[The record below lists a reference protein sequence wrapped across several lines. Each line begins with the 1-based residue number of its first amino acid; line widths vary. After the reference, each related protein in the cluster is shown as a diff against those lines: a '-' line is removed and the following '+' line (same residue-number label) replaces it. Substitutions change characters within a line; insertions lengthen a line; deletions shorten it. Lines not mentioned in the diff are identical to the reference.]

1 MPDLVFDWRNR
12 LAREVRRKAIHLSGL
27 SVPLGLI
34 LLGRSFT
41 AWALALVLA
50 ISLVLEA
57 QRLQGRISLPE
68 VREHEKTRVA
78 SYIYYMAGCLLTV
91 LLFPES
97 IAIVAILFLA
107 LGDTVS
113 GLAGSILKNCDVR
126 SSPAPAAQAAAATGA
141 SPGARTLAWRVK
153 PLPVLA
159 ATFLAC
165 LFIGALTSSLS
176 GLAWPVYLSGAA
188 GAAFADGVAVL
199 VGGRSLD
206 DNFSIPVLSGAV
218 MGGAALAM
226 AALEKVF

>member
-1 MPDLVFDWRNR
+1 LPELVSDWRNR
-12 LAREVRRKAIHLSGL
+12 LVHEVRRKAIHLSGL

-50 ISLVLEA
+50 ISLVLEG

-91 LLFPES
+91 LLLPKM

-113 GLAGSILKNCDVR
+113 GLVGSILKNCDVR
-126 SSPAPAAQAAAATGA
+126 SSPAPAAGA
-141 SPGARTLAWRVK
+141 SSAARTLAWRVK

-165 LFIGALTSSLS
+165 LFIGILTASFT
-176 GLAWPVYLSGAA
+176 GLAWPVYLCGAA
-188 GAAFADGVAVL
+188 GAAFADGVAIL
-199 VGGRSLD
+199 VRGRGLD
-206 DNFSIPVLSGAV
+206 DNFTIPVLSGALMSSV
-218 MGGAALAM
+218 ASILAA
-226 AALEKVF
+226 

>member
-12 LAREVRRKAIHLSGL
+12 LVREVRRKAIHLSGL

-41 AWALALVLA
+41 AWALVLVLA
-50 ISLVLEA
+50 ISLILEA

-97 IAIVAILFLA
+97 IAVVAILFLA

-126 SSPAPAAQAAAATGA
+126 SLPTQAAKAASSGA
-141 SPGARTLAWRVK
+141 SPGTCTLAWRVK

-165 LFIGALTSSLS
+165 LTIGILTASFT
-176 GLAWPVYLSGAA
+176 GLAWPVYYSGAA
-188 GAAFADGVAVL
+188 GAALADGVAVL
-199 VGGRSLD
+199 VRGRGLD
-206 DNFSIPVLSGAV
+206 DNFSIPVLSGAI
-218 MGGAALAM
+218 MSGAALAM
-226 AALEKVF
+226 AA

>member
-1 MPDLVFDWRNR
+1 MPELVSDWRNR

-34 LLGRSFT
+34 LLGRSIT

-97 IAIVAILFLA
+97 VAIVAILFLA

-113 GLAGSILKNCDVR
+113 GLVGSILKNCDVR
-126 SSPAPAAQAAAATGA
+126 SSTALAAEAAAAGA
-141 SPGARTLAWRVK
+141 SPGARTLAWRIK

-176 GLAWPVYLSGAA
+176 GLAWPVYLLGAA

-199 VGGRSLD
+199 VRGRGLD

-218 MGGAALAM
+218 MSGAASILA
-226 AALEKVF
+226 A

>member
-1 MPDLVFDWRNR
+1 MV
-12 LAREVRRKAIHLSGL
+12 REMRRKAIHLSGL

-57 QRLQGRISLPE
+57 QRLKGRISLPE

-91 LLFPES
+91 LLFPERV
-97 IAIVAILFLA
+97 AIVAILFLA

-126 SSPAPAAQAAAATGA
+126 SSPALAAQATASGA
-141 SPGARTLAWRVK
+141 SPGARILAWRVK

-159 ATFLAC
+159 ATFGAC
-165 LFIGALTSSLS
+165 LFIGILTASFT
-176 GLAWPVYLSGAA
+176 GLAWPVYLCGAA

-199 VGGRSLD
+199 VRGRGLD

-218 MGGAALAM
+218 MSGAALAM
-226 AALEKVF
+226 AA

>member
-1 MPDLVFDWRNR
+1 LPDLVSDWRNR

-34 LLGRSFT
+34 LLGRSIT

-57 QRLQGRISLPE
+57 QRLQGRFSLPE
-68 VREHEKTRVA
+68 VREQEKTRVA
-78 SYIYYMAGCLLTV
+78 SYIYYMVGCLLTV
-91 LLFPES
+91 LIFPES
-97 IAIVAILFLA
+97 IAVVAILFLA

-126 SSPAPAAQAAAATGA
+126 SSPSPAGEAGAAGA
-141 SPGARTLAWRVK
+141 SPVVRGLSWRVK
-153 PLPVLA
+153 PLPVLV
-159 ATFLAC
+159 ATFGAC
-165 LFIGALTSSLS
+165 LLIGALTASFN

-199 VGGRSLD
+199 VKGRGMD
-206 DNFSIPVLSGAV
+206 DNFTIPVLSGAV
-218 MGGAALAM
+218 MSGAAYILA
-226 AALEKVF
+226 A

>member
-1 MPDLVFDWRNR
+1 MV
-12 LAREVRRKAIHLSGL
+12 REMRRKAIHLSGL

-57 QRLQGRISLPE
+57 QRLKGRISLPE

-91 LLFPES
+91 LLFPERV
-97 IAIVAILFLA
+97 AIVAILFLA

-126 SSPAPAAQAAAATGA
+126 SSPALAAQATASGA
-141 SPGARTLAWRVK
+141 SPGARILAWRVK

-159 ATFLAC
+159 ATFGAC
-165 LFIGALTSSLS
+165 LFIGILTASFT
-176 GLAWPVYLSGAA
+176 GLAWPVYLCGAA

-199 VGGRSLD
+199 VSGRGLD

-218 MGGAALAM
+218 MSGAALAM
-226 AALEKVF
+226 AA

>member
-1 MPDLVFDWRNR
+1 MPDLVSDWRNR
-12 LAREVRRKAIHLSGL
+12 LVREVRRKAIHLSGL

-34 LLGRSFT
+34 LLGRSIT

-50 ISLVLEA
+50 LSLVLEA

-68 VREHEKTRVA
+68 VREHEKTRIA

-91 LLFPES
+91 LLFPET
-97 IAIVAILFLA
+97 IAVVAILFLA

-113 GLAGSILKNCDVR
+113 GLVGSILKNCDVR
-126 SSPAPAAQAAAATGA
+126 SSPAPAAEAAAAGA
-141 SPGARTLAWRVK
+141 SPAACTLSWRVK

-165 LFIGALTSSLS
+165 LLVGALTASFT
-176 GLAWPVYLSGAA
+176 GLAWPVYLCGAA

-199 VGGRSLD
+199 VKGSGLD

-218 MGGAALAM
+218 MSGAASILA
-226 AALEKVF
+226 A

>member
-1 MPDLVFDWRNR
+1 MPELVDDWRHR
-12 LAREVRRKAIHLSGL
+12 LVLEVRRKAIHLSGL

-34 LLGRSFT
+34 FLGRSFT
-41 AWALALVLA
+41 SWAVALVLA
-50 ISLVLEA
+50 VSLLVEV
-57 QRLQGRISLPE
+57 QRLRGRISLPE

-91 LLFPES
+91 LLLPKM

-113 GLAGSILKNCDVR
+113 GLVGSILKNCDVR
-126 SSPAPAAQAAAATGA
+126 SSSAPAPQAAAAGA
-141 SPGARTLAWRVK
+141 SPATRALSWRVK

-165 LFIGALTSSLS
+165 LFIGIMTASFT
-176 GLAWPVYLSGAA
+176 GLAWPVYLCGAA

-199 VGGRSLD
+199 VKGRSLD

-218 MGGAALAM
+218 MSGAASILA
-226 AALEKVF
+226 A

>member
-1 MPDLVFDWRNR
+1 MPDLVSDWRNR
-12 LAREVRRKAIHLSGL
+12 LVREVRRKAIHLSGL

-41 AWALALVLA
+41 VWALVLVLA
-50 ISLVLEA
+50 ISLILEA

-97 IAIVAILFLA
+97 IAVVAILFLA

-126 SSPAPAAQAAAATGA
+126 SSPVPAAQAGAADA
-141 SPGARTLAWRVK
+141 SPVVRGLAWRVK

-159 ATFLAC
+159 ATFGAC
-165 LFIGALTSSLS
+165 LLIGILTASFT
-176 GLAWPVYLSGAA
+176 GLAWPVYLCGAA
-188 GAAFADGVAVL
+188 GAAFADGVAL
-199 VGGRSLD
+199 LAQGRSLD

-218 MGGAALAM
+218 MSGAALAM
-226 AALEKVF
+226 AA

>member
-1 MPDLVFDWRNR
+1 MLLPDLVSDWRNR
-12 LAREVRRKAIHLSGL
+12 LVREMRRKAIHLSGL

-57 QRLQGRISLPE
+57 QRLKGRISLPE

-91 LLFPES
+91 LLFPERV
-97 IAIVAILFLA
+97 AIVAILFLA

-126 SSPAPAAQAAAATGA
+126 SSPALAAQATASGA
-141 SPGARTLAWRVK
+141 SPGARILAWRVK

-159 ATFLAC
+159 ATFGAC
-165 LFIGALTSSLS
+165 LFIGILTASFT
-176 GLAWPVYLSGAA
+176 GLAWPVYLCGAA

-199 VGGRSLD
+199 VRGRGLD

-218 MGGAALAM
+218 MSGAALAM
-226 AALEKVF
+226 AA

>member
-1 MPDLVFDWRNR
+1 M
-12 LAREVRRKAIHLSGL
+12 REVRRKAIHLSGL

-34 LLGRSFT
+34 FLGRSYT

-97 IAIVAILFLA
+97 IAVVAILFLA

-113 GLAGSILKNCDVR
+113 GLVGSILKNCDVR
-126 SSPAPAAQAAAATGA
+126 SSPAPSAQAVAAGS
-141 SPGARTLAWRVK
+141 SPDSRGLAWRVK

-165 LFIGALTSSLS
+165 LFVGILTSSFT
-176 GLAWPVYLSGAA
+176 GLVWPVYFCGAA
-188 GAAFADGVAVL
+188 GAAFADSVAVL
-199 VGGRSLD
+199 VRGRGLD
-206 DNFSIPVLSGAV
+206 DNFSIPVLSGAL
-218 MGGAALAM
+218 MSGAALAL
-226 AALEKVF
+226 AA

>member
-1 MPDLVFDWRNR
+1 MLLPDLVSDWRNR
-12 LAREVRRKAIHLSGL
+12 LVREMRRKAIHLSGL

-57 QRLQGRISLPE
+57 QRLKGRISLPE

-91 LLFPES
+91 LLFPERV
-97 IAIVAILFLA
+97 AIVAILFLA

-126 SSPAPAAQAAAATGA
+126 SSPALAAQATASGA
-141 SPGARTLAWRVK
+141 SPGARILAWRVK

-159 ATFLAC
+159 ATFGAC
-165 LFIGALTSSLS
+165 LFIGILTASFT
-176 GLAWPVYLSGAA
+176 GLAWPVYLCGAA

-199 VGGRSLD
+199 VSGRGLD

-218 MGGAALAM
+218 MSGAALAM
-226 AALEKVF
+226 AA